1 MSSWVVCCPGPSFFA
16 CVFVIG
22 LRKAAFNF
30 SYKGKADVGSFPEI
44 LLLHLVDVFM
54 YCLDMYAN
62 LSL

>member
-1 MSSWVVCCPGPSFFA
+1 MPRTKLF

-22 LRKAAFNF
+22 LRKMTFNL
-30 SYKGKADVGSFPEI
+30 SYKGKANVGNFPES